1 MIVRCQIVT
10 EESGG
15 FYPKSLAFSSYIVY
29 NPEKGCLRQ
38 TGVKGWI
45 DHGK

>member
-1 MIVRCQIVT
+1 MRNKGRIVT
-10 EESGG
+10 EEGGG
-15 FYPKSLAFSSYIVY
+15 FPCKLLAFLSYIVY